1 MTQLGIT
8 ADYAHVIHL
17 TLVHNPLL
25 QILKLGYNDLR
36 DDGVSILAP
45 GITCHPS
52 LKVLD
57 IGFNSIGDMGCT
69 ILSKSLN
76 ENFVLETLY
85 LTGNSIGEQ
94 GVAELS
100 QTLTKGC
107 GILQLYLTA
116 NKIGPRGVM
125 HLAKSIVQSSNRS
138 SSCSHQPT
146 LRPQREETTNLTAVV
161 SSCDS
166 SFTATSS
173 GGGGSNTADQ
183 DGTVA
188 APLKSDLLLNCNDIK
203 GCNIRELYLGDTS
216 MMSEGCIYI
225 AKMLLTNSSLRALSL
240 PNNNLS
246 DCDAILLSQS
256 ISRNKMHLP
265 LEKIHLSFNRLT
277 CVGVEALMN
286 AVWGLQTLREIKL
299 DSNYIKDRGAQLVAV
314 VLTSVP
320 IELLD
325 IGFNRIEAV
334 GIKALMKNL
343 AENRTVRSL
352 TMSGNIIDTTSARA
366 VSYALALNQSLEEL
380 FMDNCSATYG
390 AQRHIAAGIVSNKFS
405 PLRVLRGFHL
415 GGKDFGKLPHIN
427 LPTFPSPTFFLF
439 LHFFVHVKI
448 YKQSLHLLAF
458 LLLLKIGRMISC

>member
-17 TLVHNPLL
+17 TLVSNPLL

-45 GITCHPS
+45 GITSHPS

-57 IGFNSIGDMGCT
+57 IGFNSIGDVGCRT
-69 ILSKSLN
+69 LSKSLN
-76 ENFVLETLY
+76 GNFVLETLY
-85 LTGNSIGEQ
+85 LTGNSIAEQ
-94 GVAELS
+94 GVAALS

-107 GILQLYLTA
+107 GVLQLYLTA
-116 NKIGPRGVM
+116 NKIGPRGIM
-125 HLAKSIVQSSNRS
+125 HLAQSIVQSSNWS
-138 SSCSHQPT
+138 SSCTHQPT
-146 LRPQREETTNLTAVV
+146 GRPYREKTTNVTAVV

-166 SFTATSS
+166 SVVATSS
-173 GGGGSNTADQ
+173 AGGGSGGSTTSDP
-183 DGTVA
+183 DESVA
-188 APLKSDLLLNCNDIK
+188 APLKSDLLCSCNDIK
-203 GCNIRELYLGDTS
+203 ACNIRELYLGDTS
-216 MMSEGCIYI
+216 MTSEGCLYI

-265 LEKIHLSFNRLT
+265 LEMIHLSFNRLT

-286 AVWGLQTLREIKL
+286 AVWGSQTLREIKL

-325 IGFNRIEAV
+325 IGFNRIGAV

-343 AENRTVRSL
+343 SENRTVRSL
-352 TMSGNIIDTTSARA
+352 TLSGNIIDTTSARA

-415 GGKDFGKLPHIN
+415 GGKHVGEKNCKITQHFSKCPLTYIFS
-427 LPTFPSPTFFLF
+427 LFLYIFFLIF
-439 LHFFVHVKI
+439 CGNL
-448 YKQSLHLLAF
+448 
-458 LLLLKIGRMISC
+458 